1 MHTFRRVEKV
11 QPNIAARYGAVAI
24 PVVSEIDYFLANL
37 ADDDGR
43 PLIDYWISPLA
54 TTLAPD
60 GSSIM
65 DRRQPQGMNWAV
77 ASGAGVVSVAD
88 GRIVLPGTLNLAAG
102 SAAAV
107 NPSAFTVVARVHPV
121 ASSILV
127 GTERASISG
136 TGAVSIGASGI
147 LTAAGGSGN
156 VADNAGSLINSDLVV
171 TVTFS
176 TERGVSIRRD
186 GTQTYANAGR
196 TASNLGSRL
205 YFGGTGTSTNYYNGN
220 IGYLLYSL
228 RDLSDPA
235 YRAGLAAVERALVDL
250 G

>member
-1 MHTFRRVEKV
+1 MHTFRRVVKS
-11 QPNIAARYGAVAI
+11 QPNIAARYGSVSIPAVSAI
-24 PVVSEIDYFLANL
+24 DNLLANL
-37 ADDDGR
+37 SDKDGR
-43 PLIDYWISPLA
+43 PLIDFWISPLA
-54 TTLAPD
+54 STLASD

-77 ASGAGVVSVAD
+77 ANGSGVVSVSS
-88 GRIVLPGTLNLAAG
+88 GRIVLPGTFNLAAG
-102 SAAAV
+102 AGAAI
-107 NPSAFTVVARVHPV
+107 NSSAFTVIGRVHPV

-136 TGAVSIGASGI
+136 TSAVSIGASGI
-147 LTAAGGSGN
+147 LTAAGGAGN
-156 VADNAGSLINSDLVV
+156 VADNAGDVTNTDLVA

-176 TERGVSIRRD
+176 TARGVSIRRN
-186 GTQTYANAGR
+186 GVQTYANAGR
-196 TASNLGSRL
+196 TATNLGNQL
-205 YFGGTGTSTNYYNGN
+205 YIGGTGASTNYYNGN

-235 YRAGLAAVERALVDL
+235 YRAGLSAIERALVDL